1 MVFYMRVGYTQD
13 KQNKNPKTKQKTG
26 FPTTA
31 GKVAGMSRKCWLKKY
46 QLYYSSCVNIIYV
59 IVSQVRAS
67 LTYAALQESK

>member
-1 MVFYMRVGYTQD
+1 MDYGISYATRVHTRQA
-13 KQNKNPKTKQKTG
+13 KKPQQKTG

-31 GKVAGMSRKCWLKKY
+31 GKVAGMSRKCCLKKY

-67 LTYAALQESK
+67 LTYATLQEGK